1 MTNPAASVYR
11 AVLLPGRMA
20 APAGRASAGRPFLT
34 RKRLRIV
41 GLAVIAAGIAAAIF
55 EPDAVLQAGILG
67 LYAAFSTTRMFFAF
81 LLSLVFAI
89 TYGTAAAANKRAGE
103 VLLPILDI
111 LQSVPI
117 LAFFPPAILFFVDAF
132 HGSIVGSEIAIVFL
146 IFTSMAWNMAF
157 GVYEALTTLPTDLR
171 EAASVFGVRDWLRF
185 RRLFFPATIPK
196 LVYNSMLSWTVGW
209 FYLVASEVIT
219 SATTHFSTQEP
230 GLGSYISNAGNSGNL
245 LGILMGIAA
254 LTVVVLLL
262 DTFLWRPLSVWSERF
277 RMEQT
282 AGSETVRSTA
292 QYEKLRWLPRFPRIR
307 RQLSRQFTRVVTRW
321 SRAASPIDQL
331 YTGHP
336 KAIRAVR
343 WVDLSMFAVILVL
356 VVVAGVVGLVA
367 VVTSPIPA
375 PASVYV
381 SQLPIA
387 ILSSLGRLGLAY
399 VVALAWTIPVAA
411 WVTRS
416 PRASRIATPVL
427 ETVASIPATA
437 LFPLILAFSVALV
450 GAFGLEAELAAFLVA
465 LFAMQW
471 YLLFNL
477 IAGMRSIPG
486 DMREAAKVFGLK
498 GSAYWRRV
506 LLPGIMPSLLTGSI
520 TAWGAGWNALI
531 VAEYISYGEHLYRV
545 GAGIGYFISL
555 ATYAGTGGGAP
566 LGFKGQG
573 QLLLLSVLS
582 LVLVV
587 IAMNKLLWR
596 PIISRASTKFRIEIQ

>member
-1 MTNPAASVYR
+1 M
-11 AVLLPGRMA
+11 AVPPGRVSS
-20 APAGRASAGRPFLT
+20 GRSLLT
-34 RKRLRIV
+34 RKRLRGV
-41 GLAVIAAGIAAAIF
+41 GLAIILLAVVVSILEPSAALQVG
-55 EPDAVLQAGILG
+55 VLA
-67 LYAAFSTTRMFFAF
+67 LYAVFSTTRMFLAF
-81 LLSLVFAI
+81 VLSLVFAI
-89 TYGTAAAANKRAGE
+89 TYGTAAATNKRAGE

-117 LAFFPPAILFFVDAF
+117 LAFFPPALLFFYYEFSGGAI
-132 HGSIVGSEIAIVFL
+132 GIEIAIVFL

-219 SATTHFSTQEP
+219 SASNNLTLVRP
-230 GLGSYISNAGNSGNL
+230 GLGSYISGAGNSGNVV
-245 LGILMGIAA
+245 GIIMGIAT

-282 AGSETVRSTA
+282 AGGEPSHATA
-292 QYEKLRWLPRFPRIR
+292 QYERLRWLPRFPRIR
-307 RQLSRQFTRVVTRW
+307 HYLARRLAPVAQRW
-321 SRAASPIDQL
+321 SRAASPLDRL
-331 YTGHP
+331 YVSHP

-356 VVVAGVVGLVA
+356 VVVAGIVGLFGVLTA
-367 VVTSPIPA
+367 PIPA
-375 PASVYV
+375 PANSFVT
-381 SQLPIA
+381 QLPIA
-387 ILSSLGRLGLAY
+387 VLSSMARLALAY
-399 VVALAWTIPVAA
+399 GASLAWTIPVAA
-411 WVTRS
+411 WITHSR
-416 PRASRIATPVL
+416 RASKYATPFL

-437 LFPLILAFSVALV
+437 LFPLILAVSVGLV
-450 GAFGLEAELAAFLVA
+450 GAFGLESELAAFLVA

-471 YLLFNL
+471 YLLFNV

-486 DMREAAKVFGLK
+486 DMVEAAKVFGLR
-498 GSAYWRRV
+498 GWTYWKRV
-506 LLPGIMPSLLTGSI
+506 LLPAIMPSLLTGSI

-531 VAEYISYGEHLYRV
+531 VAEYIFYNDHLYHV
-545 GAGIGYFISL
+545 AAGVGYFISL
-555 ATYAGTGGGAP
+555 TTYAGTGSGAP
-566 LGFKGQG
+566 PGFAGQG

-596 PIISRASTKFRIEIQ
+596 PLIKRASARFRIEIQ